1 MFGNLRRYECM
12 QIRTDIAPQWRSN
25 CRKSKTPLIILSPY
39 ITGDKAFSL
48 VKGRLDSRIYTLF
61 DARIFASGSSEIE
74 SIAKLVQEGYQV
86 FHLRNLHAKVVM
98 DGDSFATLGSQNL
111 TNRGSKL
118 NRELS
123 GCILGE
129 KDRETLRALVEPW
142 LNEAKK
148 LSPEMVEDMI
158 KALPDLRKAYRDF
171 SDACDHRQ
179 HEIEANELE
188 RQLKAQQKA
197 EAKRQSA
204 LRKIG
209 VRVRNSV
216 KNAPRSATVKY
227 GKVWQGHD
235 INLSP
240 TLRINK
246 GGGLDQ
252 WDLGDTLA
260 NVEPK
265 DLLVYQKGTEL
276 FVYQNRI
283 KDVLPG
289 RRYLCVLPTG
299 VFGWARVAKTR
310 ITKIGRAVNLG
321 NHVLPAFPSLK
332 VTLSAVPRVLEELPT
347 ESANL
352 AVQLWD
358 GDSKMCT
365 VPMEFDVSSIRA
377 FKPIAHRP
385 SSNGTSR
392 PTRNSPMTI
401 QFMKWLRENKQ
412 VFEDLIWSQVVE
424 DFVYSDGSKL
434 AGINANNFF
443 GPIGTCC
450 RLELVTVRD
459 HPIFDVTPL

>member
-1 MFGNLRRYECM
+1 M
-12 QIRTDIAPQWRSN
+12 
-25 CRKSKTPLIILSPY
+25 
-39 ITGDKAFSL
+39 
-48 VKGRLDSRIYTLF
+48 
-61 DARIFASGSSEIE
+61 
-74 SIAKLVQEGYQV
+74 

-129 KDRETLRALVEPW
+129 KDQETVRALVEPW
-142 LNEAKK
+142 LSEAKK
-148 LSPEMVEDMI
+148 ISPEMVKDMI

-188 RQLKAQQKA
+188 RPLKAQQKA

-209 VRVRNSV
+209 IRVRSSV
-216 KNAPRSATVKY
+216 GNAPRSATVKH
-227 GKVWQGHD
+227 GKVWQDD

-240 TLRINK
+240 TLKINK

-252 WDLGDTLA
+252 WDLGDTLV
-260 NVEPK
+260 NVE
-265 DLLVYQKGTEL
+265 GTEL
-276 FVYQNRI
+276 FVYQKRI
-283 KDVLPG
+283 KGVRPG

-332 VTLSAVPRVLEELPT
+332 VALSAVPRVLEELPT
-347 ESANL
+347 ASANL

-358 GDSKMCT
+358 GDRKMCT

-401 QFMKWLRENKQ
+401 QFMKWLKENKQ
-412 VFEDLIWSQVVE
+412 VFEDLIWNQVVQ

-434 AGINANNFF
+434 DGINANKFF

-459 HPIFDVTPL
+459 HHIFDVTPL